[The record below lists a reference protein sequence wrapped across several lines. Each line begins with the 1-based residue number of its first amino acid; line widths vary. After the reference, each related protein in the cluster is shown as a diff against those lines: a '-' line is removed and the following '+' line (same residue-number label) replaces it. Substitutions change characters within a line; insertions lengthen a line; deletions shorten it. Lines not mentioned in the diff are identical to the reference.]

1 MALVRVTLGGK
12 RLGYVRNN
20 KAGSTTIINYLGQ
33 LLWNEKPT
41 TYSGT
46 NVQDFCGK
54 DSYIGREKGFESYHK
69 ELKACEIR
77 IAVYRDPADKIIAG
91 FYYCQ
96 RMCPRLKELDSFLDN
111 YNEYLRI
118 DNYARIHCRTNTD
131 MLGPDPSIYTHVY
144 NMRDIDTKLLPFL
157 EQLGGKK
164 IQKTR
169 LREHEPRTI
178 TEAQEAKAR
187 EVMAIDY
194 QNGWCKEL
202 ISSKI

>member
-46 NVQDFCGK
+46 NVQNHCGK
-54 DSYIGREKGFESYHK
+54 DSYIGREKGFEAYHK
-69 ELKACEIR
+69 ELKECEIR
-77 IAVYRDPADKIIAG
+77 IAVYRDPIDKIIGG

-96 RMCPRLKELDSFLDN
+96 EHVPSLQNLDHFLWAYKHHLKNN
-111 YNEYLRI
+111 YI
-118 DNYARIHCRTNTD
+118 RIHCRTNTA
-131 MLGPDPSIYTHVY
+131 MLGPDPSIYTHVW
-144 NMRDIDTKLLPFL
+144 NMNEIDTKLLPFL

-169 LREHEPRTI
+169 LREHSPRVI
-178 TEAQEAKAR
+178 TEAQEAKAK

-194 QNGWCKEL
+194 QNGWCNKL
-202 ISSKI
+202 ISTKI